1 MALRVLAAEYGMILN
16 HEIYKGISEGTHNTF
31 RSVIR

>member
-1 MALRVLAAEYGMILN
+1 MALRLLVAEYGMILN
-16 HEIYKGISEGTHNTF
+16 HEIYKGTSEGTHGTF